1 MIKFTVKD
9 HKYTGKS
16 GNIYTSV
23 TTVIK
28 EYKSFDKIK
37 VANAYARKHP
47 EKDAAGWIAAWE
59 YIGKE
64 AADYGT
70 KVHKEEEDKLRATPS
85 FKHGSYQI
93 DDDTIRS
100 LESLTELPNGDYP
113 ELLIWSNK
121 YMIAGQVDKVTITD
135 GSVDITDYKTY
146 KKGVELKSFYNPKKG
161 GWQMMKSPLHSLQDC
176 NYNHA
181 GIQLG
186 LYALMLE
193 ELGYKINTL
202 TMVHIDRDGIKTP
215 YNVPYTKFK
224 MFVNFMLLNFMH
236 NNGKV

>member
-1 MIKFTVKD
+1 MIKFTVDD
-9 HKYTGKS
+9 HKYTNKEGS
-16 GNIYTSV
+16 IYTSV

-28 EYKSFDKIK
+28 EYKSFDK
-37 VANAYARKHP
+37 VAVAKKYAVKHP
-47 EKDAAGWIAAWE
+47 EKSAAGWIKEWE
-59 YIGKE
+59 RIGQE
-64 AADYGT
+64 AAEYGT
-70 KVHKEEEDKLRATPS
+70 KVHKEEEDKLRANPM
-85 FKHGSYQI
+85 FQEGSYQV
-93 DDDTIRS
+93 DVNTIRS
-100 LESLTELPNGDYP
+100 LDSISKLPNGEYP

-135 GSVDITDYKTY
+135 GTVDITDYKTY
-146 KKGVELKSFYNPKKG
+146 KKGVDLKSFYNPRKG

-193 ELGYKINTL
+193 ELGYTIGTL
-202 TMVHIDRDGIKTP
+202 TMVHIDREGVKVP

-224 MFVNFMLLNFMH
+224 MFVNFMLLNFMKD
-236 NNGKV
+236 GKV